1 MKDVSFVTHSRRK
14 GVALMVAIF
23 AIVIIGVVVIG
34 AHYAATQEFRVAR
47 NSLNESRAF
56 SAAELGQTRMLS
68 EWNGDVLNLAQGDT
82 LVRNYTAQGGASATV
97 RLTRLN
103 QGTFLVVS
111 EGVAGT
117 STQLEARRRTGT
129 ILRLDMPNINVQAA
143 VTTRLGQMSL
153 SGTATMSGVDANPP
167 GWSCPA
173 VGPPVPGLAVPD
185 TNAANYTSSSSVPI
199 TGAPP
204 IAELPA
210 ANDTSTYSNFG
221 PYTYND
227 LVSMANL
234 TYTGNASSIAPT
246 VAAGA
251 CNTGDVKN
259 WGEPWRA
266 PTAGVVPLCQDHFPI
281 IHATPATFQFSSGRG
296 QGILLV
302 DGDFVASG
310 GTEFKGLIIVR
321 GKFTTSGGGIKV
333 HGALMARNIPDAKN
347 TMSGS
352 TNIVF
357 SRCALQAVMAR
368 LANRPRFA
376 RSRAWAEM
384 Y

>member
-1 MKDVSFVTHSRRK
+1 MFIGSARK

-23 AIVIIGVVVIG
+23 AIVIIGIVVIG
-34 AHYAATQEFRVAR
+34 AHYASTQDFRVAR
-47 NSLNESRAF
+47 NALTESRAF
-56 SAAELGQTRMLS
+56 AAAELGHTRMLA
-68 EWNGDVLNLAQGDT
+68 EWNAAVLNMAPGDT
-82 LVRNYTAQGGASATV
+82 LVRVYADLEGDASATV
-97 RLTRLN
+97 RFTRLN

-117 STQLEARRRTGT
+117 GVQGEARRRTGT
-129 ILRLDMPNINVQAA
+129 ILRLDTPNVRVLGA
-143 VTTRLGQMSL
+143 VTTRLGVMSL
-153 SGTATMSGVDANPP
+153 SGTATMNGFDSNPP

-173 VGPPVPGLAVPD
+173 PGPPVPGLAVPD
-185 TNAANYTSSSSVPI
+185 TTAANYTSSSSVPI
-199 TGAPP
+199 SGSPP

-227 LVSMANL
+227 LVGMATL
-234 TYTGNASSIAPT
+234 TYTGNASSIAPS
-246 VAAGA
+246 VAGGV
-251 CNTGDVKN
+251 CNVADTKN

-266 PTAGVVPLCQDHFPI
+266 PTAGVVAPCQDRFPI

-333 HGALMARNIPDAKN
+333 HGALMARNIPNAKN

-357 SRCALQAVMAR
+357 SRCALQAVLAR

-376 RSRAWAEM
+376 RSRAWADM